1 MPMFIPDLFI
11 EEEYLELGNISGM
24 PKEHK
29 CVCSG
34 SKAFIPKAT
43 SQIEGLSAI
52 ISNEWTEEAEAS
64 SSIIQIY
71 RRPRILLCSIGDAV
85 PQETF
90 YDPKVGVNVMSK
102 TLVNHIAPEE
112 PLTFSRKHL
121 KWIDG
126 QIVESQ
132 GILRVVPVKMSTN
145 KVFLDFPHLRYPGR

>member
-1 MPMFIPDLFI
+1 MFIPDLFT

-34 SKAFIPKAT
+34 SEAFIPKAT

-71 RRPRILLCSIGDAV
+71 R
-85 PQETF
+85 
-90 YDPKVGVNVMSK
+90 
-102 TLVNHIAPEE
+102 
-112 PLTFSRKHL
+112 
-121 KWIDG
+121 
-126 QIVESQ
+126 
-132 GILRVVPVKMSTN
+132 
-145 KVFLDFPHLRYPGR
+145 